1 MILKPGE
8 VALRVEQIKLKALCF
23 LYFSATKIYEMTK
36 KTSAL
41 FSPFKIRDIAFKNRI
56 AVSPMCMYS
65 SEDGFSNHWHLVH
78 LGTRAVGGA
87 GLVISEA
94 TAVSPEGRITPDD
107 LGIWKDEHI
116 VGLKEITTF
125 LKQQGSVPGI
135 QLAHA
140 GRKASTT
147 SPWKGGNQLTSEN
160 GGWQTVA
167 PSALAFR
174 EDDNPPTALD
184 EIGLKKVISDF
195 KEAAKR
201 ALAAG
206 FEVIELHAAHGY
218 LLHEFFSP
226 LSNKRKDDY
235 GGSFENR
242 SRLLMQVTRAV
253 REVWPEN
260 LPLFVRISATDW
272 VEEGWNE
279 KDSVALAKLL
289 KQEQVDLI
297 DCSSGGAVPHAVI
310 PVKKGYQVDF
320 AEKVKKEAEIYTGAV
335 GLIIDAEQAEKII
348 FEEQADLV
356 FMARELLRNPYFPLE
371 AANEL
376 GADIEWPPQYQRAKP
391 R

>member
-1 MILKPGE
+1 
-8 VALRVEQIKLKALCF
+8 
-23 LYFSATKIYEMTK
+23 MTK

-41 FSPFKIRDIAFKNRI
+41 FTPLKIRDIAFKNRI

-87 GLVISEA
+87 GLVFSEA
-94 TAVSPEGRITPDD
+94 TAVSPEARITPDD

-116 VGLKEITTF
+116 AGLKEITTF

-167 PSALAFR
+167 PSAVGFR

-184 EIGLKKVISDF
+184 ENGLEKVISDF

-206 FEVIELHAAHGY
+206 FEVIEVHAAHGY
-218 LLHEFFSP
+218 LLHEFLSP
-226 LSNKRKDDY
+226 LSNKREDNY
-235 GGSFENR
+235 GGSLENR
-242 SRLLMQVTRAV
+242 SRLLLQVTRAV

-272 VEEGWNE
+272 VEDGWNE
-279 KDSVALAKLL
+279 TDSVALAKLL
-289 KQEQVDLI
+289 KEEEVDLI

-310 PVKKGYQVDF
+310 PVKKGYQVGF
-320 AEKVKKEAEIYTGAV
+320 AEKIKKEAEISTGAV
-335 GLIIDAEQAEKII
+335 GLIMDAEQAEKII

-376 GADIEWPPQYQRAKP
+376 GADVEWPPQYQRAKP